1 MTRSLTVSLPSPGTL
16 VRIVVG
22 LVIVAVLAFVGYRLG
37 ATLTSRGPILDLA
50 SAAPLQQVRTT
61 NDIYLGKIVSVD
73 DDYVRLVGPAVVRES
88 PQASAQAAQIV
99 VIRMTADPFNIDGD
113 LLISRSDIQSVANVV
128 RDSGLEKA
136 YRQAIGDLPT
146 GPSPSPGT

>member
-1 MTRSLTVSLPSPGTL
+1 VSRSLTVSLPAAGTL
-16 VRIVVG
+16 VRVAVG
-22 LVIVAVLAFVGYRLG
+22 LVIVVVLAFVGYRTG
-37 ATLTSRGPILDLA
+37 AALTSRGPILDLA

-61 NDIYLGKIVSVD
+61 SDIYLGKIVSVD
-73 DDYVRLVGPAVVRES
+73 DNYIRLVGPAVVREA

-113 LLISRSDIQSVANVV
+113 LLLSRQDIQAVANVV

-136 YRQAIGDLPT
+136 YRQAIGDLPA